1 MTLLSLQAGSEFRTR
16 VRAMT
21 RERMRWYVDAQPTI
35 GADDG
40 RIHTQPPTI
49 HDDDE
54 YAKSQGLPG
63 IIADGMISTNWI
75 QGLLVDLFGV
85 DFASR
90 SRLKTKYIAPIYE
103 NQPVVACARIDTV
116 TQNAD
121 GHDVYTLEVW
131 CEDNDTKK
139 KLTVGSAMVQTS

>member
-1 MTLLSLQAGSEFRTR
+1 MTQSFETGTEFRAAPR
-16 VRAMT
+16 RMT

-35 GADDG
+35 AADDG

-75 QGLLVDLFGV
+75 QSLLIDTFGPTV
-85 DFASR
+85 AKR
-90 SRLKTKYIAPIYE
+90 SRLRTKYVRPVYEDDMIHAIA
-103 NQPVVACARIDTV
+103 QV
-116 TQNAD
+116 TKVEGAAD
-121 GHDVYTLEVW
+121 APEKVELKVW
-131 CEDNDTKK
+131 CEREDGT
-139 KLTVGSAMVQTS
+139 TVTAGEAIIHLA